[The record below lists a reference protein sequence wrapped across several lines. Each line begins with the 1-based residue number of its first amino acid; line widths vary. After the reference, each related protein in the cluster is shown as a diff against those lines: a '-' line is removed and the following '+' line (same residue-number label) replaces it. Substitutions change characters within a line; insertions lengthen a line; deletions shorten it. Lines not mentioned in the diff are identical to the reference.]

1 MVKSI
6 VFWGAPH
13 LVPGIRRFLADE
25 DPAAT
30 SCTVDIAW
38 SAPGHRLDFDVEKH
52 RIQRMERPGFLGI
65 GTLWLCQT

>member
-1 MVKSI
+1 MGMVSYGEI
-6 VFWGAPH
+6 HRFLGGHHH

-38 SAPGHRLDFDVEKH
+38 SAAGHRLDFDVEK
-52 RIQRMERPGFLGI
+52 RIGFN
-65 GTLWLCQT
+65 